1 MASLRNSIE
10 VESGLKSLRFIRKKK
25 KFGSLKKK
33 IYFCTWKR
41 KVLFPQVEEPL
52 KLIYQDG
59 ISYRKRHYG
68 RGESTL

>member
-10 VESGLKSLRFIRKKK
+10 VGSSLKKSSFCKKK

-59 ISYRKRHYG
+59 ISYRKRHHG

>member
-1 MASLRNSIE
+1 MASLRNSVE
-10 VESGLKSLRFIRKKK
+10 VGSGLKSLRSVREK

-33 IYFCTWKR
+33 DILLYVEKKSF
-41 KVLFPQVEEPL
+41 FSQVEESL

-59 ISYRKRHYG
+59 ISYRKRHHG